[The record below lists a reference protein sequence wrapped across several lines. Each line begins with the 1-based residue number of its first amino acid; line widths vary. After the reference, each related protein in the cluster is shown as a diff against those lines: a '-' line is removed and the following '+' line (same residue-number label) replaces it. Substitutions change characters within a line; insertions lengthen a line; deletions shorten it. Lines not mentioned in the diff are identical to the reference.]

1 MLLSVQ
7 DPLSQCGD
15 LLFNCASLY
24 RNFQFLLVSL
34 RRSRG
39 FFRELLMQLLVLF
52 LKVFCFCVGL
62 IERVRLLLKLL
73 LVQGQFIR
81 FLLKNLLHFTLIMRA
96 VFYLLLQ
103 LLHQGIKFAPIL
115 EENYELLLHKIGYLK
130 YLRCVS
136 FESKLRGAL

>member
-1 MLLSVQ
+1 MDFFLQRCIMLLSVQ

-24 RNFQFLLVSL
+24 RNFQFLLVNL

-52 LKVFCFCVGL
+52 LKGVCFCVGL

-81 FLLKNLLHFTLIMRA
+81 VLLKNLLHFTLI
-96 VFYLLLQ
+96 
-103 LLHQGIKFAPIL
+103 
-115 EENYELLLHKIGYLK
+115 
-130 YLRCVS
+130 
-136 FESKLRGAL
+136 